1 MSQNIFKEVFSNM
14 NILDVEVGTIAE
26 GMNID
31 GVDENSTVSEAM
43 ADVDTTRFFP
53 KRTHEIEQSR
63 KMMSSAFPVDIK
75 LTGRALCIKSEY
87 NQMLPVYSASG
98 VLYMA
103 MHLNKGTNWLNGL
116 PKGHY
121 FINSRPL
128 TIP

>member
-1 MSQNIFKEVFSNM
+1 MERRNKIGVLSLALVSALALSMS
-14 NILDVEVGTIAE
+14 AE
-26 GMNID
+26 TMFHAPVRD
-31 GVDENSTVSEAM
+31 K

-128 TIP
+128 IIP